1 MRHAKILLKIALVLA
16 IAVPLLFLALLKY
29 STSPSFCNSCHI
41 MKPYYEAW
49 KTSKHNKVSCVECHY
64 PPEGPKHLAWKKF
77 QALSQVVKYVTRT
90 YSSKPYAEIED
101 TSCLRFGCHSERLL
115 KGKVTFSKGIIFD
128 HKPHLEEE
136 RRGRQLRC
144 VSCHS
149 QIVVGKHVEVTVDTC
164 YLCHFKGSAERS
176 GASPSGMKT
185 ARWALPF
192 GTCLSCHEV
201 PSGFFVM
208 GGVKYNHKDFVEKHK
223 AECQSC
229 HLDVVEGDGDA
240 PKERCFT
247 CHNQPEKLEKY
258 EDIDFMHEN
267 HITKHNVA
275 CFHCHKEIR
284 HKITREKISL
294 EGNCSMC
301 HSNEHTAQKNM
312 YMGLTGK
319 GVENMPS
326 PMYLAEVD
334 CIACHIAEEEP
345 AETVGF
351 KGQTYKASEA
361 GCVKCHGEQYKGLL
375 DAWKNELNSA
385 IALVEGQ
392 LAAAGKADDAQ
403 YNLNFVKYGK
413 GVHNIY
419 YAASLLR
426 KASADLGVAPSSTPN
441 MILDGSY
448 CTKLCH
454 AKLGV
459 KVPEKVKFRGKDM
472 PHAMHATTLDLNCDF
487 CHDIGAHGAHKELK
501 FKENFKDCESCHA
514 I

>member
-1 MRHAKILLKIALVLA
+1 
-16 IAVPLLFLALLKY
+16 
-29 STSPSFCNSCHI
+29 

-64 PPEGPKHLAWKKF
+64 PPEGPKGLAWKKF

-115 KGKVTFSKGIIFD
+115 KGKVAFSKGIIFD
-128 HKPHLEEE
+128 HKPHLEEK

-164 YLCHFKGSAERS
+164 YLCHFKG
-176 GASPSGMKT
+176 MKT
-185 ARWALPF
+185 AREIHAL
-192 GTCLSCHEV
+192 GNCEICHEV
-201 PSGFFVM
+201 PQGFFVM
-208 GGVKYNHKDFVEKHK
+208 GGVKYNHKDFVEKHG

-258 EDIDFMHEN
+258 GDVDFMHEN

-275 CFHCHKEIR
+275 CFHCHKEIK

-294 EGNCSMC
+294 EGNCNMC
-301 HSNEHTAQKNM
+301 HSDEHSAQKNI
-312 YMGLTGK
+312 YMGITGK
-319 GVENMPS
+319 GVSDMPS
-326 PMYLAEVD
+326 PMYLAQVD
-334 CIACHIAEEEP
+334 CIACHAVEEEP
-345 AETVGF
+345 AETAEF
-351 KGQTYKASEA
+351 KGQTYKASDE
-361 GCVKCHGEQYKGLL
+361 GCIKCHGEKYKGLL
-375 DAWKNELNSA
+375 EAWKNELDGALKILEPRLLALQSRTGLSDEA
-385 IALVEGQ
+385 GQAKRIA
-392 LAAAGKADDAQ
+392 DAQ
-403 YNLNFVKYGK
+403 YNLNFVKFGR
-413 GVHNIY
+413 GAHNIY
-419 YAASLLR
+419 YAAKLLR
-426 KASADLGVAPSSTPN
+426 KVDEDLKEAPSAGSS
-441 MILDGSY
+441 MLLDGSY

-459 KVPEKVKFRGKDM
+459 KVPEKVKVRGKDM
-472 PHAMHATTLDLNCDF
+472 PHAMHSTTLGLNCDF
-487 CHDIGAHGAHKELK
+487 CHDIGAHKELK